1 MYLETNKHTGE
12 RNIYTTIGE
21 VEARVREKLTD
32 KDEAV
37 DGFITAIEGGEHMEF
52 MHVWWRKV
60 EDSKTLKRI
69 KEGMARYAERLR

>member
-12 RNIYTTIGE
+12 RNIYTTLAE
-21 VEARVREKLTD
+21 VEARVREKLTE

-37 DGFITAIEGGEHMEF
+37 DGIITAIEGGEHMEF

-60 EDSKTLKRI
+60 EDSKTITKI
-69 KEGMARYAERLR
+69 KEIMTRYAERLR